1 MTELA
6 EAARRIAVPGYEGLY
21 EIDTQGAVHNLKKNR
36 EIYRDLTNKHGYARV
51 NLFGPEGRKRRFAH
65 RMVAEA
71 FHPEKYSE
79 DLVIDH
85 LDGDKTNNHY
95 KNLEPISQS
104 ENTLRAIALGLRVYK
119 KKEELNGT
127 TALPKERTL

>member
-6 EAARRIAVPGYEGLY
+6 EAARAVPGYEGIY
-21 EIDTQGAVHNLKKNR
+21 EISHTGAVHNIKKDR

-51 NLFGPEGRKRRFAH
+51 NLFGPEGRKRRFVH

-79 DLVIDH
+79 GLVIDH
-85 LDGDKTNNHY
+85 IDGVKTNNHY
-95 KNLEPISQS
+95 TNLEPISQS
-104 ENTLRAIALGLRVYK
+104 ENTLRAIALGLRTYK
-119 KKEELNGT
+119 RKDNVTTLPEE
-127 TALPKERTL
+127 RII